1 MARISCGSKISEK
14 GFSHGVNAASDRYKG
29 FEAFYA
35 PDTAEGA
42 LKRPATWWRN
52 LPSAKDVRERNCE
65 ETASALFSCPTEGC
79 T

>member
-14 GFSHGVNAASDRYKG
+14 GYSHGVNAESDRYKG

-52 LPSAKDVRERNCE
+52 LPSAKDVRECNCE